1 MPDRKGTLYTGKGD
15 EGYTSLL
22 GPERIPKYDLRPEVY
37 GTVDE
42 ATSFMGVVRADPAA
56 STLTKDLILVV
67 QRDLWI
73 VMAELAAPAGAQ
85 LPARMTAERT
95 AWLEAQV
102 DRLGLEVPPLKDF
115 VIPGDTTISAWL
127 DVARTV
133 VRRAERG
140 AAQVWHEGY
149 LENNEVLRYLN
160 RLSSLLFI
168 LARYEEFMHH
178 GRSTLVKDVA

>member
-1 MPDRKGTLYTGKGD
+1 MPDRKATLYTGKGD

-42 ATSFMGVVRADPAA
+42 ATSFMGVVRADPATSA
-56 STLTKDLILVV
+56 LTKELILVV

-73 VMAELAAPAGAQ
+73 VMAELAAPAEAQ
-85 LPARMTAERT
+85 LPARVTAERT

-102 DRLGLEVPPLKDF
+102 DRLDLEIPPLKDF
-115 VIPGDTTISAWL
+115 VIPGDTTSSAWL

-140 AAQVWHEGY
+140 AARLWHEKY
-149 LENNEVLRYLN
+149 LENSEVLRYLN
-160 RLSSLLFI
+160 RLSSLLFT
-168 LARYEEFMHH
+168 LARYEEFVHR
-178 GRSTLVKDVA
+178 GRSTLAKDVA